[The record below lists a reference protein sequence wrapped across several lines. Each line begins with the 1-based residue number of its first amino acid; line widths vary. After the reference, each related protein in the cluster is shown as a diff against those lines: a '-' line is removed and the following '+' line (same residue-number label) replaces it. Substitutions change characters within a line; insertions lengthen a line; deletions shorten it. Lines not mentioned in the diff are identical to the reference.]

1 MHAYLIMAHSNE
13 NQLAQLI
20 ETLDYPENDI
30 YIHLDVKMGDV
41 NIHLLNQAARYSK
54 LKFVERKNVV
64 WGHYSQIDCEFR
76 LFRAALQ
83 GGDYEYVHLL
93 SGMDLPLCSQKQI
106 HDYFHRFKGKEFVHI
121 ESAELSSSD
130 QEKYMYR
137 FFLQKYIGNKQDSL
151 LYYLQRISIHVQRIL
166 RIRKKSSLNWKMYKG
181 ANWVSI
187 TGTFMAF
194 LVSNEKRVKKE
205 FRFSKCCDELFLQTV
220 LMNSPYAQNLSC
232 TVFQDDYRSC
242 QRYIDWNRGNPYVF
256 RENDFEELISSRY
269 LFARKFDSKVDS
281 EIINKIV
288 AYVKEYEY
296 E

>member
-41 NIHLLNQAARYSK
+41 NILLLNQAARYSK

-137 FFLQKYIGNKQDSL
+137 FFLQKYIGNKQNSL

-194 LVSNEKRVKKE
+194 LISNEKRVKKE

-256 RENDFEELISSRY
+256 RENDFEELISSGY

>member
-30 YIHLDVKMGDV
+30 YIHLDVKMGDA

-64 WGHYSQIDCEFR
+64 WGHYSQIDCEFG

-137 FFLQKYIGNKQDSL
+137 FFLQKYIGNKQDGL

-166 RIRKKSSLNWKMYKG
+166 RIRKKLSLNWKMYKG

-187 TGTFMAF
+187 TGAFMAF

-256 RENDFEELISSRY
+256 RENDFEELISSGY

-288 AYVKEYEY
+288 AYVKEYEH

>member
-13 NQLAQLI
+13 NQLTQLI

-64 WGHYSQIDCEFR
+64 WGHYSQIDCEFG

-166 RIRKKSSLNWKMYKG
+166 RIRKKSSVNWKMYKG

-194 LVSNEKRVKKE
+194 LISNEKRVKKE

-242 QRYIDWNRGNPYVF
+242 QRYIDWKRGNPYVF
-256 RENDFEELISSRY
+256 RKNDFEELISSGY

>member
-41 NIHLLNQAARYSK
+41 NILLLNQATRYSK

-137 FFLQKYIGNKQDSL
+137 FFLQKYIGNKQNSL

-194 LVSNEKRVKKE
+194 LISNEKRVKKE

-256 RENDFEELISSRY
+256 RENDFEELISSGY

>member
-41 NIHLLNQAARYSK
+41 NILLLNQAARYSK

-194 LVSNEKRVKKE
+194 LVSNEKWVKKE

-256 RENDFEELISSRY
+256 RENDFEELISSGY

>member
-41 NIHLLNQAARYSK
+41 NILLLNQAARYSK

-181 ANWVSI
+181 ANWISI

-194 LVSNEKRVKKE
+194 LVSNEKWVKKE

-256 RENDFEELISSRY
+256 RENDFEELISSGY